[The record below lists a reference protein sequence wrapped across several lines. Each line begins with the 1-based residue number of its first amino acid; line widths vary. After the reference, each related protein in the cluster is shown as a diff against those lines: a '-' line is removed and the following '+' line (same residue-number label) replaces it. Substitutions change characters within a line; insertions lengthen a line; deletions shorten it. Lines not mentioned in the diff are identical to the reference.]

1 MFSSLRRRSGE
12 QEGMDCP
19 GDKGYYWPHIH
30 CQHPL
35 MQIYA
40 AETPPPPPESEQ
52 TREAPEEAP
61 PAPHH
66 ARPGELSTLI
76 RLIRHC

>member
-19 GDKGYYWPHIH
+19 GDKGYYWPNTH

-35 MQIYA
+35 MQIYTA
-40 AETPPPPPESEQ
+40 GTPPPPLESER

-66 ARPGELSTLI
+66 ALEGGL
-76 RLIRHC
+76 